1 MSTVL
6 DAFIDE
12 CADAI
17 WRHDGLLNKAIGDSV
32 MAVFNFPIRDQ
43 EHAPQAVRTGRAI
56 QIQCRARLEALS
68 SRLGLAS
75 DALGVGVGIDTGTVS
90 FGEFGHSHR
99 DLTAIGSVV
108 NRADPPK
115 AAAEHI
121 RTCAGREKRVPEVK
135 S

>member
-1 MSTVL
+1 
-6 DAFIDE
+6 
-12 CADAI
+12 
-17 WRHDGLLNKAIGDSV
+17 

-108 NRADPPK
+108 NRAARAQ
-115 AAAEHI
+115 AAAATGQD
-121 RTCAGREKRVPEVK
+121 RK
-135 S
+135 STRLNSSN